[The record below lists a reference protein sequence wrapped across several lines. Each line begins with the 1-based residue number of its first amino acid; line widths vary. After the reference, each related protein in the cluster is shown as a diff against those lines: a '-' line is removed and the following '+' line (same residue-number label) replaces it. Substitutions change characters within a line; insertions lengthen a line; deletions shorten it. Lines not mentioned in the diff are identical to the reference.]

1 MLNEDNLCFVFCE
14 IQGIVC
20 VCFFCWTRKRMSH
33 SNRYERF
40 KIIIHVIMNKEKEKK
55 RTGQSLAL
63 QTKTRTDRKHRL
75 FSQVFRDS

>member
-1 MLNEDNLCFVFCE
+1 MKIICVLCFVKFRGLC
-14 IQGIVC
+14 VC
-20 VCFFCWTRKRMSH
+20 VFFCWTRKRMSH
-33 SNRYERF
+33 FNRYERF